1 MTREDMTQEAYDALL
16 DAILGILM
24 KKGLKATKM
33 DYVAVVLQMSK
44 RTLYEIFDSKIN
56 MIVEAVNRFHYNLRK
71 NLSDFEAE
79 GNNPMACLI
88 ISFVNYRRLL
98 EDMNVD
104 FLKDFDEGIVPGKDL
119 CARAEKEYFDLVLS
133 ILDRCVA
140 EGYIRSDINYL
151 QMFRIAQVQL
161 ALLKHLKELFP
172 DGITEMQVYDNNTV
186 MFLRGVATPKG
197 ITEIDR
203 HIRLFPTI
211 REVNSDL
218 HEANNFVIMAK

>member
-1 MTREDMTQEAYDALL
+1 MTQEAYDALL
-16 DAILGILM
+16 DAILKILM

-56 MIVEAVNRFHYNLRK
+56 MIVEAVNRFHHNLRK
-71 NLSDFEAE
+71 SLSDFQAA

-98 EDMNVD
+98 EEMNVD
-104 FLKDFDEGIVPGKDL
+104 FLKDFDDGIVPGKDL
-119 CARAEKEYFDLVLS
+119 CAPSEKAYLDL
-133 ILDRCVA
+133 ILDILQECVDQ
-140 EGYIRSDINYL
+140 GYIRGDINYL
-151 QMFRIAQVQL
+151 QMFKIAQVQL

-172 DGITEMQVYDNNTV
+172 EGLTEMQVFDNNTL

-197 ITEIDR
+197 SQEIER
-203 HIRLFPTI
+203 HIHLFPTLL
-211 REVNSDL
+211 SD
-218 HEANNFVIMAK
+218 ESEFVESQNFLIMAK